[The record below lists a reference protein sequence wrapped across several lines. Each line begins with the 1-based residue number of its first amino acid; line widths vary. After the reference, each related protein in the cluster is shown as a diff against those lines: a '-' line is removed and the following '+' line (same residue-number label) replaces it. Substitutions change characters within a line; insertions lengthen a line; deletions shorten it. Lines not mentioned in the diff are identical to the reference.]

1 MVSPAA
7 AGAGPGEG
15 PERDQELCGGRRGN
29 VSVRVSQG
37 DDQQTPV
44 STETAS

>member
-15 PERDQELCGGRRGN
+15 PEKDEELCDGGCGN

-44 STETAS
+44 STVPIS

>member
-15 PERDQELCGGRRGN
+15 PERDQELCGGY

-44 STETAS
+44 SAETVS